1 MKTLGENLNQ
11 VRTKHP
17 LIHNITNYV
26 TVNDVANA
34 LLAIGASPIMA
45 DECEEV
51 AEMTSITQ
59 GLNLNIGTLNSR
71 TIKAMEIAGKRAAK
85 LSHPIVLDPVGA
97 GATPLRTKCAH
108 QLIDLLPL
116 SIIKGNMSEIKALAQ
131 GTSLTRGVD
140 VNVAD
145 LVTRDNLKECIAF
158 AKSYALETGAVI
170 VITGP
175 IDIVADETKA
185 FAIENGTSMMSSITG
200 TGCMLSAVLCAYCS
214 ANKEDLLQAALA
226 GVVSMGIAGEMASSM
241 MQTHEGNASYRMHLI
256 DALNT
261 ITPDILESRAR
272 YDQY

>member
-26 TVNDVANA
+26 TVNDVDNA

-51 AEMTSITQ
+51 AEITSITQ

-200 TGCMLSAVLCAYCS
+200 TGCMLSAVLCAYCC

-226 GVVSMGIAGEMASSM
+226 GVVSMGIAGEMASTM